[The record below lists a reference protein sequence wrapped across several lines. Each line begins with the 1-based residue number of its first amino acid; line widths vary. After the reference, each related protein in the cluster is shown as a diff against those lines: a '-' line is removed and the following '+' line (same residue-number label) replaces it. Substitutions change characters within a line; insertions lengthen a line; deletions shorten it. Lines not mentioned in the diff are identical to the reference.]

1 MGIFYKMS
9 HIGDEIHGLKPFCTP
24 YETDYGKLK
33 RKDIT
38 FAEGD
43 KFSMNRFDSYM
54 ITTLV
59 YQYIL
64 PLGYLIFAYTRMAL
78 KLWRNKIPGKKTN

>member
-33 RKDIT
+33 RKDIAFSLSNYDKSFQMT
-38 FAEGD
+38 FGAE
-43 KFSMNRFDSYM
+43 
-54 ITTLV
+54 
-59 YQYIL
+59 
-64 PLGYLIFAYTRMAL
+64 
-78 KLWRNKIPGKKTN
+78 LWKANESSRLAD